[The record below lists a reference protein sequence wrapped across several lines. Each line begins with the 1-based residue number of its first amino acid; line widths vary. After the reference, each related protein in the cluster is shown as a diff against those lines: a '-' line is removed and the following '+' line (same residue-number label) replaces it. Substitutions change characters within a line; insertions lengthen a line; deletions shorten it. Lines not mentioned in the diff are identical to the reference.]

1 MSGATLFKAVTVQGS
16 HLKALFFAMPEI
28 YPSIKR
34 QRLAFILVLV
44 VAAGLRLWRISITP
58 PGFHFDESF
67 EGLEAWRILTELT
80 YKPVFLA
87 GNFGVPPL
95 NAYANAIM
103 FGLFRL
109 FGGEVGPTAMRVT
122 AAIIGMSG
130 VAAVYGLA
138 REQQRLDDRLSST
151 YPWLAA
157 ASLALM
163 RWHVHFSR
171 MGIEPILVPTLWAAA
186 TWLLLRAWRTNRRI
200 NFLAL
205 GVVLAGSL
213 YAYQAA
219 WIIPLLIPLT
229 TLHLSLQDR
238 QRLVFRWPGLALAG
252 LIAMLLAL
260 PLAWFFLHHPDLFLL
275 RPTQVAVVGD
285 TRAGQGPWANLIAT
299 FKMFVPMQGTG
310 DLDPR
315 RNLPG
320 APALSIWQAVPFFV
334 GLGIALWRWRRPGYS
349 LLLAGLAGLL
359 LPGVF
364 SNYAPHFHRILGAS
378 GPAALLAGL
387 GIAEPVRW
395 MEARFGGR
403 TRQGMVGLAVGL
415 LVLTGATTVR
425 DYFFRWALLPDLYY
439 AFDVGL
445 WDIGQ
450 WVAAQ
455 PVDRPIYLTPRD
467 ASHPTLAFAWETRGR
482 PAPVTFDGRHI
493 FPLTAG
499 RNATAER
506 YIVVAHEDFRTPLL
520 LPDVFPDASIAPQW
534 RNTRNELYA
543 QAYIRPPGALPQ
555 RHPQYPRNDPIG
567 DGIRLVGY
575 DRIPD
580 SPRAGEILYL
590 QLYWQVEAP
599 PRQDWTVFTH
609 VEAVQPSGERTVK
622 AGFDSRPGRGSLP
635 THRWQPGWLVLD
647 EYQIPLP
654 ADLPPG
660 DYELAVGLYL
670 PDGTRIPP
678 TETGQILGPITVH
691 PPP

>member
-1 MSGATLFKAVTVQGS
+1 MRYRRGS
-16 HLKALFFAMPEI
+16 YPRSLIFAMPEI
-28 YPSIKR
+28 HRSIKR
-34 QRLAFILVLV
+34 QHLAFVLVLV
-44 VAAGLRLWRISITP
+44 AAAALRLWRIAITP

-67 EGLEAWRILTELT
+67 EGLEAWRILTEAT

-109 FGGEVGPTAMRVT
+109 FGGEVGPTAMRTT
-122 AAIIGMSG
+122 AAVIGMSG

-138 REQQRLDDRLSST
+138 REQQRLDNRLPFM

-186 TWLLLRAWRTNRRI
+186 MWLLLRAWRTNHRTS
-200 NFLAL
+200 FLAL
-205 GVVLAGSL
+205 GVVLAAGL

-219 WIIPLLIPLT
+219 WIIPLLILLT
-229 TLHLSLQDR
+229 ALHLFLQDR
-238 QRLVFRWPGLALAG
+238 QRLASRWRGLTLAG
-252 LIAMLLAL
+252 LTAALLAL
-260 PLAWFFLHHPDLFLL
+260 PLAWFFLRHPDLLLL
-275 RPTQVAVVGD
+275 RPTQVAVVG
-285 TRAGQGPWANLIAT
+285 APQASQGPWANLIAT
-299 FKMFVPMQGTG
+299 FKMFMPMQGGG

-320 APALSIWQAVPFFV
+320 APALSIWQTVPFLV
-334 GLGIALWRWRRPGYS
+334 GLGIALWRWRRPAYGLVLVS
-349 LLLAGLAGLL
+349 LAGLL

-378 GPAALLAGL
+378 APAALLAGL

-395 MEARFGGR
+395 AGVRFGR
-403 TRQGMVGLAVGL
+403 RARQGMVGLAVGL
-415 LVLTGATTVR
+415 LILTGATTVR
-425 DYFFRWALLPDLYY
+425 DYFLRWAALPDLYY

-455 PVDRPIYLTPRD
+455 PADQPIYLTPRD

-482 PAPVTFDGRHI
+482 PAPATFDGRYI
-493 FPLTAG
+493 FPLTAAP
-499 RNATAER
+499 NATPER
-506 YIVVAHEDFRTPLL
+506 YIVINHEDFRTPLL
-520 LPDVFPDASIAPQW
+520 LPDLFPDAIVGPQW
-534 RNTRNELYA
+534 RDDWNEVYA
-543 QAYIRPPGALPQ
+543 QVYTRPPDTFPQ
-555 RHPQYPRNDPIG
+555 RRPRHLRDDRIG

-575 DRIPD
+575 DLIPD
-580 SPRAGEILYL
+580 APRAGEILYL

-599 PRQDWTVFTH
+599 PQHDWTVFTH

-622 AGFDSRPGRGSLP
+622 AGFDSRPGLGSLP

-647 EYQIPLP
+647 EYQIALP
-654 ADLPPG
+654 TDLPPA
-660 DYELAVGLYL
+660 DYELTVGLYL

-678 TETGQILGPITVH
+678 TEAGQILGSMTVL